1 MFQKLY
7 AITWTTF
14 LETVRQPIYSVLM
27 WIAALWIAVFGP
39 SLSAFTLEAGKDV
52 KVLQDVGMATL
63 MLFGLLV
70 SVFSATHV
78 ITREIETRSILTVI
92 SKPVPRP
99 LFLVG
104 KFLGVTGAVFV
115 AYYFLCLVI
124 FMSVR
129 HGVMETASDKFDQ
142 PVIALGLLAVGISLV
157 VALFCNYFYGWHFTA
172 TLTAWVVP
180 LGTAALCTA
189 LFFDKSWKPQDPT
202 KDFGNL
208 QLVYAVTIV
217 FFAVMILTA
226 FAVALATR
234 FNQVLTLVLCAA
246 VFMIGLLSDYYLG
259 TRVAD
264 ARVYEALYALAPKMQ
279 FFWVGDAL
287 TQELMIQFEHVRNVA
302 MHGAIY
308 TLAVLSLGVALF
320 QTREVS

>member
-1 MFQKLY
+1 MFNKLY

-14 LETVRQPIYSVLM
+14 LETVRQPIYSILM
-27 WIAALWIAVFGP
+27 WIAAIWIAVFGP
-39 SLSAFTLEAGKDV
+39 SLSAFTLESGKDV

-78 ITREIETRSILTVI
+78 ITREIETRSILTVV

-99 LFLVG
+99 LFLIG
-104 KFLGVTGAVFV
+104 KFLGVSGAVFV

-124 FMSVR
+124 FMCVR
-129 HGVMETASDKFDQ
+129 HGVMETVSDKYDQ
-142 PVIALGLLAVGISLV
+142 PVIILGLLAIAISLI
-157 VALFCNYFYGWHFTA
+157 VALFCNYFYGWNFNA

-180 LGTAALCTA
+180 LGTAALIVA
-189 LFFDKSWKPQDPT
+189 LFFDKTWKSQDPT

-208 QLVYAVTIV
+208 QLLYAVSLIYV
-217 FFAVMILTA
+217 AVLILTA

-259 TRVAD
+259 TRVHD
-264 ARVYEALYALAPKMQ
+264 AKIFEVLYAMAPKMQ

-287 TQELMIQFEHVRNVA
+287 TQELSIQIDHVRNVA

-308 TLAVLSLGVALF
+308 TLAVLCMGIAMF
-320 QTREVS
+320 QTRELS

>member
-1 MFQKLY
+1 MFNKLY

-14 LETVRQPIYSVLM
+14 FETVRLPVYSILM
-27 WIAALWIAVFGP
+27 WTAAFWIAVFGP
-39 SLSAFTLEAGKDV
+39 TLSSFTLESGKDV

-78 ITREIETRSILTVI
+78 ITREIETRSILTVV

-104 KFLGVTGAVFV
+104 KFLGVTGAVLI

-129 HGVMETASDKFDQ
+129 HGVMEMASDKIDQ
-142 PVIALGLLAVGISLV
+142 PVVVLGLMAIGLSLLV
-157 VALFCNYFYGWHFTA
+157 SLFCNYFYGWHFSA
-172 TLTAWVVP
+172 TLTACVVP
-180 LGTAALCTA
+180 LGTIALIVALC
-189 LFFDKSWKPQDPT
+189 FDKTWKPQEWT

-208 QLVYAVTIV
+208 QLVYAVSLV
-217 FFAVMILTA
+217 YVAVMILTA

-234 FNQVLTLVLCAA
+234 FNQVLTLVICAA
-246 VFMIGLLSDYYLG
+246 VFMIGLLSDHYLG
-259 TRVAD
+259 TRVHD
-264 ARVYEALYALAPKMQ
+264 APIFNVLYAMAPKMQ

-287 TQELMIQFEHVRNVA
+287 TQELVIQFDHVRTVA
-302 MHGAIY
+302 LHGVIY
-308 TLAVLSLGVALF
+308 TLAVLSLGVAMF

>member
-1 MFQKLY
+1 MLNKLY

-14 LETVRQPIYSVLM
+14 FETVRQPVYSILM
-27 WIAALWIAVFGP
+27 WTAAFWIAVFGP
-39 SLSAFTLEAGKDV
+39 SLSAFTLESGKDV

-78 ITREIETRSILTVI
+78 ITREIETRSILTVV

-129 HGVMETASDKFDQ
+129 HGVMEMAADKLDQ
-142 PVIALGLLAVGISLV
+142 PVIVLGLLAIGISLV
-157 VALFCNYFYGWHFTA
+157 TALFCNYFYGWHFTA
-172 TLTAWVVP
+172 TLTACVVP
-180 LGTAALCTA
+180 LGTLALIVA
-189 LFFDKSWKPQDPT
+189 LFFDKTWKPQEWS

-208 QLVYAVTIV
+208 QLIYAVSLIYV
-217 FFAVMILTA
+217 AVMILTA
-226 FAVALATR
+226 FAVTLATR

-246 VFMIGLLSDYYLG
+246 VFMVGLLSDHYLG
-259 TRVAD
+259 TRVND
-264 ARVYEALYALAPKMQ
+264 APIFNALYAMAPKMQ

-287 TQELMIQFEHVRNVA
+287 TQELVIQFDHVKNVA
-302 MHGAIY
+302 IHGVVY
-308 TLAVLSLGVALF
+308 TLAVLSLGVAMF